1 MASSKYSAECIEEN
15 PKLPTYVATN
25 DKSASVHYQKTYI
38 WKFLGL
44 LPAEQNFA
52 PIWSLEITPKHYLV
66 SQVFEIPRYLHMI
79 LHKII
84 CLAYFIRWAIPDL
97 SPVLVVSS
105 QVGQKDAGKRKLSSP
120 PPPFP
125 APSPTINLVKRLE
138 LEDCLLLLAAAILG
152 YVLSNPGEKTR
163 HASFVQP
170 PFNLASSLH

>member
-1 MASSKYSAECIEEN
+1 MMRVPLSTTRRHTFGNPRTFACGAEFCTN
-15 PKLPTYVATN
+15 MVAW
-25 DKSASVHYQKTYI
+25 DCAQALSRVSGI
-38 WKFLGL
+38 W
-44 LPAEQNFA
+44 NT
-52 PIWSLEITPKHYLV
+52 W
-66 SQVFEIPRYLHMI
+66 IPGYLHMI